1 MLEITGLHRS
11 FGETRALQGA
21 DLRVAGGEIHALAG
35 ENGSGKSTL
44 IKILSGVLQPEAG
57 QVRWDGA
64 PLMAPSPS
72 AAQRAGIVTVFQE
85 TYVAPELSVR
95 ENVFIG
101 TDGMFRFGRG
111 RRDEQTAARDALTAI
126 GAGDIDVERPVW
138 TLSLAQRQL
147 VTIARA
153 IVRPWRLL
161 VLDEG
166 TSALDE
172 SHRER
177 LFAYLREARAEGRS
191 VLFTSHRMDELVQI
205 ADRVTVL
212 RLGATVAEN
221 TMADTSPR
229 EILVQMA
236 GKPAAE
242 RALEAPTANGSARHP
257 RRAPGEVVMEVAD
270 LRLRPASAPISLTVH
285 AGEILGLAGL
295 EGQGQVDFATA
306 LCGLSTPVAGRV
318 VVRAAGGETR
328 VSGFRQALR
337 NGIVYVPRERKR
349 EGLFFSLSTLDNF
362 SVPML
367 RTERRLGFLRW
378 PRIRARFRDEAE
390 RMHLTYRHESDLV
403 GTLSGGNQQK
413 VLLGR
418 CLATNP
424 RVLVLNDPLRG
435 VDANTKEELYELFRQ
450 LADGGLAIV
459 FVSTEVLE
467 LLVACDRIGVFHA
480 ARVEAVLDAHEA
492 SEEQVVAAMFGHGE
506 PEREEATP

>member
-1 MLEITGLHRS
+1 MLEIRDLHRS
-11 FGETRALQGA
+11 FGETLALQGA
-21 DLRVAGGEIHALAG
+21 DLTVAGGEIHALAG

-44 IKILSGVLQPEAG
+44 IKILSGVLRPEAG
-57 QVRWDGA
+57 EVRWDGA
-64 PLMAPSPS
+64 PLTAASPA

-85 TYVAPELSVR
+85 TYVAPELTVR
-95 ENVFIG
+95 ENIFIG
-101 TDGMFRFGRG
+101 TDGLFRFGRRKG
-111 RRDEQTAARDALTAI
+111 DEEREARDALAAI
-126 GAGDIDVERPVW
+126 GADEIGIERPVW

-177 LFAYLREARAEGRS
+177 LFAYLREARGAGRS
-191 VLFTSHRMDELVQI
+191 VLFTSHRMDELVQL

-212 RLGATVAEN
+212 RLGATVAAGP
-221 TMADTSPR
+221 MAETSPR

-242 RALEAPTANGSARHP
+242 RALEAPAANGSPLRQ
-257 RRAPGEVVMEVAD
+257 RSAPGEGVLEVVD
-270 LRLRPASAPISLTVH
+270 LRLRPGSEPLSLTLR

-295 EGQGQVDFATA
+295 EGQGQVELATA
-306 LCGLSTPVAGRV
+306 LCGLSAPAEGRV
-318 VVRAAGGETR
+318 VVRAGGTETP
-328 VSGFRQALR
+328 VAGFRQAMR
-337 NGIVYVPRERKR
+337 SGIAYVPRERKR

-367 RTERRLGFLRW
+367 RTESRLGFLRW
-378 PRIRARFRDEAE
+378 GRIRARFRQEAE
-390 RMHLTYRHESDLV
+390 RLHLTFRHQSDLV

-418 CLATNP
+418 WLTTSP

-435 VDANTKEELYELFRQ
+435 VDANTKEELYALFRQ
-450 LADGGLAIV
+450 LADEGLAIV
-459 FVSTEVLE
+459 FVSTEILE
-467 LLVACDRIGVFHA
+467 LLVACDRIGVFHGG
-480 ARVEAVLDAHEA
+480 RLEALLDAREA
-492 SEEQVVAAMFGHGE
+492 SETAVVAAMFGHAQT
-506 PEREEATP
+506 EREEAAR

>member
-1 MLEITGLHRS
+1 MLEIRDLHRS
-11 FGETRALQGA
+11 FGETLALQGA
-21 DLRVAGGEIHALAG
+21 NVTVAGGEIHALAG

-44 IKILSGVLQPEAG
+44 IKILSGVLRPEAG
-57 QVRWDGA
+57 EVRWDGA
-64 PLMAPSPS
+64 PLTATSPA

-95 ENVFIG
+95 ENIFIG
-101 TDGMFRFGRG
+101 TDGLFRFGRG
-111 RRDEQTAARDALTAI
+111 RADEESGARAALTAI
-126 GAGDIDVERPVW
+126 GADDIGVERPVW

-177 LFAYLREARAEGRS
+177 LFAYLREARGEGRS
-191 VLFTSHRMDELVQI
+191 VLFTSHRMDELVQL

-212 RLGATVAEN
+212 RLGATVAE
-221 TMADTSPR
+221 TAMAETSPR

-236 GKPAAE
+236 GRPAAE
-242 RALEAPTANGSARHP
+242 RALETPAANGSARRHA
-257 RRAPGEVVMEVAD
+257 RTPGEAVVDVVD
-270 LRLRPASAPISLTVH
+270 VRLRAASAPISLTLR

-306 LCGLSTPVAGRV
+306 LCGLSTPAEGRV
-318 VVRAAGGETR
+318 VVRSGDVETP
-328 VSGFRQALR
+328 VGGFRHAMR
-337 NGIVYVPRERKR
+337 SGIVYVPRERKR

-367 RTERRLGFLRW
+367 RTESRLGFLRW
-378 PRIRARFRDEAE
+378 GRIRDRFRREAE
-390 RMHLTYRHESDLV
+390 RLRLTYRHESDLV

-418 CLATNP
+418 WLTTSP

-435 VDANTKEELYELFRQ
+435 VDANTKEELYELFRE
-450 LADGGLAIV
+450 LADEGLAIV
-459 FVSTEVLE
+459 FVSTEILE

-480 ARVEAVLDAHEA
+480 GRLEALLDAGEA
-492 SEEQVVAAMFGHGE
+492 SETSVVAAMFGHGE
-506 PEREEATP
+506 TEREEAAL